1 MATTRNIQ
9 MQYYNGTDYDVLY
22 PMANYQNMVGT
33 PPGISGDLSF
43 SDISGTVSTSQLP
56 TVPINKGGTGA
67 TSASQARSNL
77 GITPGNIGAAA
88 SSHNHSASNITSGT
102 LPLTR
107 GGTGATSASGA
118 VGSLTYGATTTGS
131 LSNSYYFPCASS
143 SSTGRRVGLDTLGN
157 YIMNT
162 FGGSGGGLSYKTGS
176 YTGTGTNSVTIQIGA
191 SFIAFYLTEY
201 NPSRMNGFWTYKHCG
216 IQNYDELGSVYTLD
230 FIFFVRYPGMK
241 EISAMDFSNYSGR
254 NDYAAL
260 NNYIDMTETSLTITE
275 DNRVYNANTGGDSSS
290 SLEDISDT
298 IFNRL
303 NDTYKWVA
311 ITY

>member
-67 TSASQARSNL
+67 TSAASARSNL

-88 SSHNHSASNITSGT
+88 SSHNHNASNITSGT

-118 VGSLTYGATTTGS
+118 NGNIVYGSSTLTS
-131 LSNSYYFPCASS
+131 LSTSYYLPVASS
-143 SSTGRRVGLDTLGN
+143 SSNGYKVSMTTLGN

-162 FGGSGGGLSYKTGS
+162 FGGSSSALTYSSGSYIGTGS
-176 YTGTGTNSVTIQIGA
+176 TSRVTINTSITPLLLFVFGESLGNIKAYQRLLLSGTSAETDEVFYDKWFMAVNISLIEECVTNRVEFTSKFGDAYVGVFDFEFSGSQVTWSNPSEEVFDEDDNSVT
-191 SFIAFYLTEY
+191 STS
-201 NPSRMNGFWTYKHCG
+201 SRN
-216 IQNYDELGSVYTLD
+216 LS
-230 FIFFVRYPGMK
+230 R
-241 EISAMDFSNYSGR
+241 AM
-254 NDYAAL
+254 
-260 NNYIDMTETSLTITE
+260 
-275 DNRVYNANTGGDSSS
+275 
-290 SLEDISDT
+290 
-298 IFNRL
+298 L
-303 NDTYKWVA
+303 NDDGDNYYWLA
-311 ITY
+311 IGF

>member
-67 TSASQARSNL
+67 TSAASARSNL

-88 SSHNHSASNITSGT
+88 SSHNHNASNITSGT

-118 VGSLTYGATTTGS
+118 VGSLTYGATVAGS

-143 SSTGRRVGLDTLGN
+143 SSAGRRVGLDTLGN
-157 YIMNT
+157 YIMNN
-162 FGGSGGGLSYKTGS
+162 FGGSSGGLSYKTGS
-176 YTGTGTNSVTIQIGA
+176 YIGTGFTSNTINIG
-191 SFIAFYLTEY
+191 SDYILFYLSKI
-201 NPSRMNGFWTYKHCG
+201 SRSNFAEMRPLGVGVTDFDRQTDVVFNDWIFLFKIPGVDGVGVNLSDGVNYRKNVDLTFSGNSIVFENLTY
-216 IQNYDELGSVYTLD
+216 V
-230 FIFFVRYPGMK
+230 
-241 EISAMDFSNYSGR
+241 
-254 NDYAAL
+254 
-260 NNYIDMTETSLTITE
+260 
-275 DNRVYNANTGGDSSS
+275 
-290 SLEDISDT
+290 EDIDNEARSENIDD
-298 IFNRL
+298 RASVML
-303 NDTYKWVA
+303 NAIDDTYKWIA
-311 ITY
+311 ITIE

>member
-1 MATTRNIQ
+1 

-67 TSASQARSNL
+67 TSAASARSNL

-88 SSHNHSASNITSGT
+88 SSHNHNASNITSGT

-118 VGSLTYGATTTGS
+118 NGSIVYGSSTLSS
-131 LSNSYYFPCASS
+131 LSTSYYLPVASS
-143 SSTGRRVGLDTLGN
+143 SSSGYKVSMSTLGN

-162 FGGSGGGLSYKTGS
+162 FGGSSGGLSYKTGS
-176 YTGTGTNSVTIQIGA
+176 YIGSGSTTNTIQIG
-191 SFIAFYLTEY
+191 SPYILFYLTQIKNTNDIGFEY
-201 NPSRMNGFWTYKHCG
+201 RYEGAS
-216 IQNYDELGSVYTLD
+216 ELERSSNVFSYHFLFFMKTLD
-230 FIFFVRYPGMK
+230 AVQINICRSGTSSQY
-241 EISAMDFSNYSGR
+241 YSDEGIE
-254 NDYAAL
+254 L
-260 NNYIDMTETSLTITE
+260 QETSLTLGYTYLTE
-275 DNRVYNANTGGDSSS
+275 VDTGLTERSPTNTDLSYVN
-290 SLEDISDT
+290 
-298 IFNRL
+298 FNRS
-303 NDTYKWVA
+303 NYNYKWIA
-311 ITY
+311 ITTE